1 MINKNVPLWLTT
13 NLDVSSSFINYCHS
27 ALKNTMLRVQ
37 ALRIQSNSRSC
48 AFLVQSRAF
57 NVNRRELGSTAD
69 NCSQHTPP
77 KNYPTEMQVD
87 HVLDKLY
94 KQVESDDD
102 DFLIYSTLR
111 SFTTNILSKYRLPTS
126 KQWLIAPGSD
136 FRTSIERTNQR
147 NHT

>member
-1 MINKNVPLWLTT
+1 
-13 NLDVSSSFINYCHS
+13 
-27 ALKNTMLRVQ
+27 MLRVQ

-102 DFLIYSTLR
+102 DFFNLQHSKVIHDEHTLQI
-111 SFTTNILSKYRLPTS
+111 SLTNIKTMAYCARKRLSN
-126 KQWLIAPGSD
+126 
-136 FRTSIERTNQR
+136 E
-147 NHT
+147 H